1 VSTDKQVLVVDPAAG
16 TLGGV
21 MEELDDLGFRV
32 IWVPSLAAAIQFL
45 EARPN
50 LSLIIASAASGQM
63 GGLDFLARVHQI
75 APNLRIIWGAH
86 PDEPKGPSSTR
97 SDNGKGPDSIIPE
110 PFRSDDLRSAI
121 AELLAEHFYPKAIA
135 EAVKTAAL
143 EVLGPIREFK
153 VEGGAFLVANQ
164 TALSDMSAVIPFGGG
179 VSGHLMVGMTRAHAE
194 ILYRA
199 FLPGIRSVRI
209 DRMEDLVGELC
220 NQVLGRI
227 NAFFAQHAVSI
238 QHGTPIFIR
247 AAGSTLRYPGRHPS
261 FAVSLVEPKDQA
273 RVSLEYYLAEFD
285 RSKLQAPAANRVLP
299 LGEIR
304 YL

>member
-1 VSTDKQVLVVDPAAG
+1 MTTDKQVLVVDPATG

-21 MEELDDLGFRV
+21 MEELDELGFRV
-32 IWVPSLAAAIQFL
+32 IWVPTLAAALQFL
-45 EARPN
+45 EARPH
-50 LSLIIASAASGQM
+50 LSLIIASAAAGQM
-63 GGLDFLARVHQI
+63 GGLDFLARVQEV
-75 APNLRIIWGAH
+75 APNLRIIWGAR
-86 PDEPKGPSSTR
+86 PEEPAGPPSSR
-97 SDNGKGPDSIIPE
+97 GSKAPDSIIPE
-110 PFRSDDLRSAI
+110 PFRADELRSAI
-121 AELLAEHFYPKAIA
+121 AELLAEHFYPPAVA
-135 EAVKTAAL
+135 EAIKRSAL
-143 EVLGPIREFK
+143 EVLTPIRDFK

-164 TALSDMSAVIPFGGG
+164 TALSDISAVIPFGGG
-179 VSGHLMVGMTRAHAE
+179 VTGHLMVGMTRAHAE

-220 NQVLGRI
+220 NQILGRI

-261 FAVSLVEPKDQA
+261 FAVSLVEPKEGA
-273 RVSLEYYLAEFD
+273 RVTLEYYLAELD
-285 RSKLQAPAANRVLP
+285 RSKLQAPVASRVLP

>member
-1 VSTDKQVLVVDPAAG
+1 MSTDKQVLVVDPAAG

-21 MEELDDLGFRV
+21 MEELDELGFRV
-32 IWVPSLAAAIQFL
+32 IWVPSLAAAIEFL

-50 LSLIIASAASGQM
+50 LSLIIASAAAGQM

-75 APNLRIIWGAH
+75 APNLRIIWGAR
-86 PDEPKGPSSTR
+86 PDDTKGPASAR
-97 SDNGKGPDSIIPE
+97 AGKGLDSIIPE
-110 PFRSDDLRSAI
+110 PFRADELRSAI
-121 AELLAEHFYPKAIA
+121 AELLAEHFYPTAIA
-135 EAVKTAAL
+135 DAVKTAAL

-179 VSGHLMVGMTRAHAE
+179 VSGHLMVGMTRQHAE

-273 RVSLEYYLAEFD
+273 RVTLEYYLAEFD
-285 RSKLQAPAANRVLP
+285 REKLQAPVANRVLP

>member
-1 VSTDKQVLVVDPAAG
+1 MTTDKQVLVVDPAAG

-21 MEELDDLGFRV
+21 MEELDELGFRV
-32 IWVPSLAAAIQFL
+32 IWVPSLAAALEFL
-45 EARPN
+45 QARPSI
-50 LSLIIASAASGQM
+50 SLIIASAAAGQM

-75 APNLRIIWGAH
+75 APNLRIIWGAR
-86 PDEPKGPSSTR
+86 PDDDAKGPSSTR
-97 SDNGKGPDSIIPE
+97 GGKGPDSIIPE
-110 PFRSDDLRSAI
+110 PFRADDLRSAI
-121 AELLAEHFYPKAIA
+121 SELLAEHFYPKAIA
-135 EAVKTAAL
+135 DAVKTAAL
-143 EVLGPIREFK
+143 EVLQPIRDFK
-153 VEGGAFLVANQ
+153 VDGGSFLVANQ

-179 VSGHLMVGMTRAHAE
+179 VSGHLMVGMTRQHAE
-194 ILYRA
+194 TLYRA
-199 FLPGIRSVRI
+199 FLPGIRSVRV

-220 NQVLGRI
+220 NQILGRI

-261 FAVSLVEPKDQA
+261 FAVTLSEPKEQT
-273 RVSLEYYLAEFD
+273 RVALEYYLAEFD
-285 RSKLQAPAANRVLP
+285 RTKLQTPVPSRVLP